1 MNLETCRTIEATGS
15 EAEESSSSPA
25 HFKVFRQS
33 GLTARAAVPILV
45 FVATLLP
52 FAPVVWNGFVNW
64 DDTGN
69 FTMNLHYRGLSWSN
83 LRWAWTTLHL
93 GVYQPLFWMLCGLE
107 YQLFGLRPGGYH
119 LVSLLFHGAVSLV
132 FYALVIAIV
141 RRARP
146 DFDPG
151 LARLAGAIAV
161 LSWSVH
167 PLRVEA
173 VAWASCQGYLPCAF
187 FAILSA
193 RFYLAAHPP
202 AGPAHFGWIAGAL
215 GSYVAS
221 LLCHATSLG
230 LPVVLLALDFA
241 VLHRLKSRSDV
252 RRAVLQKWLF
262 LILGAAFTV
271 MAFLGKNSG
280 QGVVSLRSLSPA
292 QRIAA
297 ASYAFCFYI
306 VRTVLPFGL
315 HVHRQFP
322 ADLAISESRFLISLL
337 AACAVCSAAILQRRS
352 RPWLLA
358 VVAAYLVILSPNSG
372 LLAFGGQIV
381 ADRYAY
387 LSMIPWALA
396 LSQGLMIMKPRPIR
410 RILLVAVPALT
421 LLGILTWKQCYTW
434 RSSEVLWVHAIEA
447 GETDNAVV
455 LGNLGADLLQQGR
468 VDEADAVLRRS
479 LDLEPN
485 SRVANELGRI
495 FDRRG
500 MSPQS
505 IAAFTEAVELDPHD
519 PEPRVNLARGFV
531 KQNRLPQALEQFAAA
546 VRLRPDS
553 ASLRQEYGEL
563 LARKGRL
570 EESTVQFR
578 HAVQLEPDVPIGHLF
593 LGRALVE
600 LGRRDE
606 AAIALGNAVRLRPD
620 VVGPRFELALL
631 YADLGRT
638 REAMLQLSEVLRLD
652 PRHAAARRA
661 QSR

>member
-1 MNLETCRTIEATGS
+1 
-15 EAEESSSSPA
+15 
-25 HFKVFRQS
+25 
-33 GLTARAAVPILV
+33 
-45 FVATLLP
+45 
-52 FAPVVWNGFVNW
+52 
-64 DDTGN
+64 
-69 FTMNLHYRGLSWSN
+69 
-83 LRWAWTTLHL
+83 
-93 GVYQPLFWMLCGLE
+93 MLCGLE
-107 YQLFGLRPGGYH
+107 YQLFGLCPGGYH
-119 LVSLLFHGAVSLV
+119 VVSLLFHGAVSVAL
-132 FYALVIAIV
+132 YALVIAIV

-241 VLHRLKSRSDV
+241 VLQRLKSRSDV
-252 RRAVLQKWLF
+252 RRAVLQKWSF
-262 LILGAAFTV
+262 LIVAAAFTV

-280 QGVVSLRSLSPA
+280 AGVVSLRSLSPA

-322 ADLAISESRFLISLL
+322 ADLAVNESRFLISLL

-358 VVAAYLVILSPNSG
+358 VVAAYLVILTPNSG

-410 RILLVAVPALT
+410 RILLVAAPALT

-434 RSSEVLWVHAIEA
+434 RSSEALWVHAIEG

-468 VDEADAVLRRS
+468 VHEADAVLRRS

-485 SRVANELGRI
+485 SRVANDIGRI
-495 FDRRG
+495 LDRRG
-500 MSPQS
+500 MIQES
-505 IAAFTEAVELDPHD
+505 IAAFKEAVELDPHD
-519 PEPRVNLARGFV
+519 PEPRANLARAFA

-563 LARKGRL
+563 LAREGRL
-570 EESTVQFR
+570 DESTVQFR
-578 HAVQLEPDVPIGHLF
+578 HAIQLEPDVPIGHLF

-631 YADLGRT
+631 YVDLGRT

-661 QSR
+661 QSRLMAAEQEGGSP